1 MVVPRPRGHVPRR
14 TGRSI
19 ISGLS
24 PSAVTYVSLTLT
36 ASCLDLSLSFFFAS
50 LIGLTR
56 TKADLVPSQV
66 YCRLCFDNR
75 RAVLKKDNKDDS
87 VRFQASCK
95 LIRCAVEGCTSDVT
109 NKRNW
114 VGIFLRLATSE
125 KK

>member
-75 RAVLKKDNKDDS
+75 RAVLKKGGGGGAG
-87 VRFQASCK
+87 RGRAAGK
-95 LIRCAVEGCTSDVT
+95 LIRCAVEG
-109 NKRNW
+109 
-114 VGIFLRLATSE
+114 
-125 KK
+125 

>member
-36 ASCLDLSLSFFFAS
+36 ASCLDLSLYFFFAS
-50 LIGLTR
+50 LIGLKQ
-56 TKADLVPSQV
+56 TKEDLVPSQL
-66 YCRLCFDNR
+66 YCMLCFDNR

-87 VRFQASCK
+87 VHNQATDKKNHS
-95 LIRCAVEGCTSDVT
+95 AVEG
-109 NKRNW
+109 
-114 VGIFLRLATSE
+114 
-125 KK
+125 